1 MIRRHL
7 SNDKLLNLDIR
18 CATREQKIEWLCQI
32 ITNEIEKPDEQR
44 DNDLIMECS
53 EYLDELSDPELVVSD
68 KDIAAG
74 LEKIKQSNKT
84 DAYHKKRVWGIAV
97 ACLLAFVIITPI
109 IATATGHNAFAFVS
123 DWVKELFHMEPGE
136 ADVDGITIIKGSESK
151 KYSGIEELLRSE
163 NLDIMYP
170 GWLPDGIS
178 IKTIWRTNLNDN
190 QYDLVIVF
198 NTDTLNFNVSNY
210 FSVDLGLLTDA
221 EKFTYN
227 DIDYFIKV
235 QDDGRY
241 YAVCQASGFE
251 YSFLSQDK
259 EILMQIIQNMKGLN

>member
-123 DWVKELFHMEPGE
+123 EWVKELFHMEPGE

-151 KYSGIEELLRSE
+151 KIF
-163 NLDIMYP
+163 
-170 GWLPDGIS
+170 WH
-178 IKTIWRTNLNDN
+178 
-190 QYDLVIVF
+190 
-198 NTDTLNFNVSNY
+198 
-210 FSVDLGLLTDA
+210 
-221 EKFTYN
+221 
-227 DIDYFIKV
+227 
-235 QDDGRY
+235 
-241 YAVCQASGFE
+241 
-251 YSFLSQDK
+251 
-259 EILMQIIQNMKGLN
+259 